1 MKTLPKHMPDHRIST
16 AVKNRTGR
24 TSEQWNTILDRLN
37 RKARDS
43 EQTIAH
49 LRRRYKLSDWAARVI
64 TVRYHMERR
73 IRSRQ

>member
-1 MKTLPKHMPDHRIST
+1 MKTLPKLSPDHRIST
-16 AVKNRTGR
+16 AVKTKTGK

-43 EQTIAH
+43 EQAIAH

-64 TVRYHMERR
+64 TLRYQMERR
-73 IRSRQ
+73 VRQ